1 MMLRVSFLHFESN
14 KIKIIHDHS
23 QEIKRFKAS
32 LSLCFMTIT
41 TPGETVFS
49 GNINQN
55 YILPVEMTWI
65 WGWRIKEATYFV

>member
-23 QEIKRFKAS
+23 QEIKRFKTS
-32 LSLCFMTIT
+32 LSLSFMTIT

-55 YILPVEMTWI
+55 YIIPVEMT
-65 WGWRIKEATYFV
+65 